1 MENKTARASNVK
13 AISLLI
19 LPIVLLLASIGGFVL
34 NTLPSVL
41 LAHFLLSIFFTQCFI
56 LLHECGH
63 LHFFKG
69 QQLNRIL
76 GHVFGLLSGIP
87 FYTWMHMHNLHHKWT
102 GWRDLDPTTEKTIKP
117 SSLVMVR
124 IIVNV
129 AWFLFIPIF
138 YLGYMFSNYW
148 NLFKIKRFLKP
159 AMYKT
164 AIVQVLVY
172 FMVYAIVVYFFN
184 AQLLKFILPGFLL
197 SLIWKELII
206 LTQHS
211 HIEIPLANGNEVK
224 PISYQ
229 EQIAFTRSFSAM
241 PLISKYLLFNFN
253 LHEAHHVQP
262 GLPCYY
268 LEDIELNNAPKSYF
282 HWFKN
287 AKRLSGNDFI
297 FNTSKHSGRKF

>member
-1 MENKTARASNVK
+1 M
-13 AISLLI
+13 
-19 LPIVLLLASIGGFVL
+19 
-34 NTLPSVL
+34 NTLPSIIF
-41 LAHFLLSIFFTQCFI
+41 AHFLLSVFFTQCFI

-69 QQLNRIL
+69 QQLNRIF

-102 GWRDLDPTTEKTIKP
+102 GWRDLDPTTEKTIRP
-117 SSLVMVR
+117 SSLVVVR

-129 AWFLFIPIF
+129 AWVLFIPIF

-159 AMYKT
+159 SMYKK
-164 AIVQVLVY
+164 AIVHVLIYMLVY
-172 FMVYAIVVYFFN
+172 TAVVYYFN
-184 AQLLKFILPGFLL
+184 VQLVKFILPGFLL

-211 HIEIPLANGNEVK
+211 HIEIPLANGEKVK

-241 PLISKYLLFNFN
+241 PFISKYLLFNFN

-262 GLPCYY
+262 GMPCYH
-268 LEDIELNNAPKSYF
+268 LHELDLKPAPKSYIN
-282 HWFKN
+282 WFKN
-287 AKRLSGNDFI
+287 AKSMSGNNFI
-297 FNTSKHSGRKF
+297 FNTSKNSGREF

>member
-1 MENKTARASNVK
+1 M
-13 AISLLI
+13 
-19 LPIVLLLASIGGFVL
+19 
-34 NTLPSVL
+34 NTLPSIIF
-41 LAHFLLSIFFTQCFI
+41 AHFLLSVFFTQCFI

-76 GHVFGLLSGIP
+76 GHVFGLLSIIP

-117 SSLVMVR
+117 SSLAVIR

-159 AMYKT
+159 AMYKK
-164 AIVQVLVY
+164 AIVHVLIYMLVY
-172 FMVYAIVVYFFN
+172 SAVVYFFYV
-184 AQLLKFILPGFLL
+184 QLVKFILPGFLL

-211 HIEIPLANGNEVK
+211 HIDIPLANGQEVN

-229 EQIAFTRSFSAM
+229 EQIAFTRSFSAK

-262 GLPCYY
+262 GMPCYHLHE
-268 LEDIELNNAPKSYF
+268 LELKKAPKSYIY
-282 HWFKN
+282 WFKN
-287 AKRLSGNDFI
+287 AKSMSGNNFI
-297 FNTSKHSGRKF
+297 FNTSKNSGREF